1 MSAQLDPPTPATDWT
16 LCPGQEVRG
25 FCLICL
31 PPPTFS
37 FLFFFFFS
45 FPPFCYFCIG
55 VGGCN
60 NLLAFHSGWS
70 SPSLAWVLRAGWVA
84 PHFSPSHFHDPESQ
98 A

>member
-37 FLFFFFFS
+37 FLFFFFFHFLHFVIFALGWEVATTCWLS
-45 FPPFCYFCIG
+45 IL
-55 VGGCN
+55 GG
-60 NLLAFHSGWS
+60 LPLHWPGS
-70 SPSLAWVLRAGWVA
+70 
-84 PHFSPSHFHDPESQ
+84 
-98 A
+98 

>member
-37 FLFFFFFS
+37 FLFFFFFIS
-45 FPPFCYFCIG
+45 SILLFLHWGGRLQQLAGFPFWVVFPFTGLGPESG
-55 VGGCN
+55 VG
-60 NLLAFHSGWS
+60 
-70 SPSLAWVLRAGWVA
+70 SPSFLPL
-84 PHFSPSHFHDPESQ
+84 PLP
-98 A
+98 